1 MTDSTQCEEVKHN
14 SEQCNLETLEET
26 VIRNFKKPRQK
37 KPIPID
43 FDLTKGKL
51 MSVEQSNRW
60 FNLQF
65 QTTTTQ
71 QQQQQ
76 QQPQPQTEI
85 VKKKIPFELDYR
97 SVCE

>member
-1 MTDSTQCEEVKHN
+1 
-14 SEQCNLETLEET
+14 
-26 VIRNFKKPRQK
+26 
-37 KPIPID
+37 
-43 FDLTKGKL
+43 

-65 QTTTTQ
+65 ETTTTQ

-76 QQPQPQTEI
+76 QQQTEI

>member
-1 MTDSTQCEEVKHN
+1 M
-14 SEQCNLETLEET
+14 L
-26 VIRNFKKPRQK
+26 F
-37 KPIPID
+37 
-43 FDLTKGKL
+43 GKL

-65 QTTTTQ
+65 ETTTTQ

-76 QQPQPQTEI
+76 QQQQTET